1 MLNELCFRLNDQ
13 IIRLKEFDP
22 TATLLDFI
30 REQQHLTGTKEGCNE
45 GDCGA
50 CTVAIGTLEQD
61 EMIYRPV
68 NACIQLLGMVHGR
81 HIITVDCLAQG
92 DAPLHPVQE
101 AMARNHGSQCGF
113 CTPGIVMSLYCL
125 NQNRAEPPTRE
136 TVNTWLAGN
145 LCRCTGYKPII
156 DAAMESCFGP
166 QVPVLAAL
174 DEMREMNAALSS
186 RSLFAGTEERFFA
199 APATLKEALELYD
212 RYPDATP
219 VAGATDVGL
228 WVTKR
233 LDDLPKILYLGCIDG
248 FGDIT
253 ATADSLT
260 IGGGATYEAAL
271 AHLAE
276 IDPDIAALI
285 LRIGS
290 RQVRASGTI
299 GGNIANGSPI
309 GDTPPLLI
317 VLGATIKLQ
326 SASQER
332 TMPVEEFFIDYGK
345 QDREAGE
352 LLTSIEV
359 PRLQQGEHVRCS
371 KISKRFDQDISA
383 VMGAFKITLDGDTV
397 TAARIAYGGMAGT
410 PRRAYRSEQLLQGV
424 SVTDEAGWEP
434 AIAALEQEYAPMTD
448 MRASASYRMIAA
460 KNLLRKALLE
470 ISGTPSNETRVTAL
484 RPDDLEAAE

>member
-1 MLNELCFRLNDQ
+1 MLNELCFRLNDRT
-13 IIRLKEFDP
+13 IRLKDFDP
-22 TATLLDFI
+22 TGTLLDFI

-81 HIITVDCLAQG
+81 HVITVDHLSQADG
-92 DAPLHPVQE
+92 PLHPVQD

-125 NQNRAEPPTRE
+125 NQDRQDPPTRE
-136 TVNTWLAGN
+136 TVNIWLAGN
-145 LCRCTGYKPII
+145 LCRCTGYKPIV

-166 QVPVLAAL
+166 QVPVEPAL
-174 DEMREMNAALSS
+174 DEMREMDASLSS

-199 APATLKEALELYD
+199 APATLTEALELYD
-212 RYPDATP
+212 RHPDATP

-233 LDDLPKILYLGCIDG
+233 LDDLPKILYLGRIGG
-248 FGDIT
+248 FADIT
-253 ATADSLT
+253 ATPDSLT

-271 AHLAE
+271 PHLAE

-285 LRIGS
+285 LRLGS

-299 GGNIANGSPI
+299 GGNLANGSPI

-326 SASQER
+326 KAGEER
-332 TMPVEEFFIDYGK
+332 TMPVEDFFIDYGK
-345 QDREAGE
+345 QDREPGE
-352 LLTSIEV
+352 LLSSIEV
-359 PRLQQGEHVRCS
+359 PRLKQDEHLRCS

-383 VMGAFKITLDGDTV
+383 AMGAFKITLDGGTV
-397 TAARIAYGGMAGT
+397 KAARIAYGGMAGT
-410 PRRAYRSEQLLQGV
+410 PKRAYRAEQLLQGV
-424 SVTDEAGWEP
+424 LLADEAGWEP
-434 AIAALEQEYAPMTD
+434 AIAALEQDYAPMTD
-448 MRASASYRMIAA
+448 MRASASYRMAAA

-470 ISGTPSNETRVTAL
+470 IGGMTSKATRVTAP